1 MVLIG
6 YPFQKLCPTKDM
18 NIYNSL
24 SKIIFLPEDMLYI
37 IHMDM
42 AYYDDKGDEFFVDFL
57 ASYWRN
63 MSQEEIRQKV
73 TELILKQ

>member
-1 MVLIG
+1 
-6 YPFQKLCPTKDM
+6 
-18 NIYNSL
+18 
-24 SKIIFLPEDMLYI
+24 MLYI
-37 IHMDM
+37 IHVDM